1 MTENKPRLCYK
12 EQSVNSGKNP
22 LIYEDQ
28 CVNKAKESVLSTKTR
43 LLTEI
48 AIRLP

>member
-1 MTENKPRLCYK
+1 MTENKPRLRYK
-12 EQSVNSGKNP
+12 EQSVNRGKNP

-28 CVNKAKESVLSTKTR
+28 CVNKAKEPVLSTKTR
-43 LLTEI
+43 LLTEK